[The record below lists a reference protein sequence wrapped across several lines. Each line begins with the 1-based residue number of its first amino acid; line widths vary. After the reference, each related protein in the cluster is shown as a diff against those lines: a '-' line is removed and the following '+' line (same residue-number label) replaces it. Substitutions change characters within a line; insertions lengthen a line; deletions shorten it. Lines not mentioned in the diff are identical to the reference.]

1 MNAIAPV
8 RRLTVLYDAECS
20 LCAFLRDWLLRQPQL
35 VPLEPVPAASEEARR
50 RFPGLDHGATLD
62 EITVVGD
69 AGQVYRGPAAWVVTL
84 WALREHRPL
93 AHRLSTPSGR
103 QVARGAG
110 APGAARRRAVG
121 RPGVPARGRLV
132 VPPRQRLELHRA
144 RLRRRHL
151 RPSVAAPLLTLGSLP
166 VPAKNDGPDD
176 GATPTK
182 SEQTRAL
189 ILETAMRLFQERGY
203 DKTTM
208 RAIAKEAGVSVGN
221 AYYYFAGKEHLIQ
234 GFYDR
239 IAAEHQVAVREILD
253 RERDLE
259 ARLAGVL
266 RAWLDIAAPY
276 HEFAVQFFKNA
287 ADPDSPLSPFSPESE
302 HAREEAISVHREVL
316 AGATKTKVPEEL
328 RDVLPELMWLSQMGL
343 VLYWIFDR
351 TEGRERSYRLAERG
365 ARLTARGVVLA
376 RFRVL
381 RPLVREVHELFT
393 EFLPGMT
400 NAIPDPAARRR
411 SDP

>member
-1 MNAIAPV
+1 M
-8 RRLTVLYDAECS
+8 
-20 LCAFLRDWLLRQPQL
+20 
-35 VPLEPVPAASEEARR
+35 PAN
-50 RFPGLDHGATLD
+50 
-62 EITVVGD
+62 
-69 AGQVYRGPAAWVVTL
+69 
-84 WALREHRPL
+84 
-93 AHRLSTPSGR
+93 
-103 QVARGAG
+103 
-110 APGAARRRAVG
+110 
-121 RPGVPARGRLV
+121 
-132 VPPRQRLELHRA
+132 
-144 RLRRRHL
+144 
-151 RPSVAAPLLTLGSLP
+151 
-166 VPAKNDGPDD
+166 NDGPDE
-176 GATPTK
+176 GSTPSKPEQTSK

-208 RAIAKEAGVSVGN
+208 RAIAQEAGVSVGN

-239 IAAEHQVAVREILD
+239 IAAEHQVAVREVLA
-253 RERDLE
+253 RESDLE

-266 RAWLDIAAPY
+266 KVWLDIARPY

-302 HAREEAISVHREVL
+302 HARVEAIAVHREVL
-316 AGATKTKVPEEL
+316 RGATKTKVPEEL
-328 RDVLPELMWLSQMGL
+328 RDILPELMWLSQMGL

-365 ARLTARGVVLA
+365 ARLTARGVSLA

-393 EFLPGMT
+393 DFLPGMT
-400 NAIPDPAARRR
+400 KVMPDPGRK
-411 SDP
+411 P

>member
-1 MNAIAPV
+1 MPPNNDDPDDSA
-8 RRLTVLYDAECS
+8 
-20 LCAFLRDWLLRQPQL
+20 
-35 VPLEPVPAASEEARR
+35 
-50 RFPGLDHGATLD
+50 
-62 EITVVGD
+62 
-69 AGQVYRGPAAWVVTL
+69 
-84 WALREHRPL
+84 
-93 AHRLSTPSGR
+93 TPS
-103 QVARGAG
+103 
-110 APGAARRRAVG
+110 
-121 RPGVPARGRLV
+121 
-132 VPPRQRLELHRA
+132 
-144 RLRRRHL
+144 
-151 RPSVAAPLLTLGSLP
+151 
-166 VPAKNDGPDD
+166 
-176 GATPTK
+176 K

-239 IAAEHQVAVREILD
+239 IAAEHQVAVREVLA
-253 RERDLE
+253 RETDLE

-266 RAWLDIAAPY
+266 KVWLDIAAPY

-302 HAREEAISVHREVL
+302 HARVEAISVHREVL
-316 AGATKTKVPEEL
+316 AGATRTKVPEEL
-328 RDVLPELMWLSQMGL
+328 RDILPELMWLAQMGL

-351 TEGRERSYRLAERG
+351 TEGRERTYRLAERG
-365 ARLTARGVVLA
+365 ARLTARGVSLA

-393 EFLPGMT
+393 DFLPGMT
-400 NAIPDPAARRR
+400 KAMPDPAARTA
-411 SDP
+411 P

>member
-1 MNAIAPV
+1 M
-8 RRLTVLYDAECS
+8 S
-20 LCAFLRDWLLRQPQL
+20 
-35 VPLEPVPAASEEARR
+35 
-50 RFPGLDHGATLD
+50 
-62 EITVVGD
+62 
-69 AGQVYRGPAAWVVTL
+69 
-84 WALREHRPL
+84 
-93 AHRLSTPSGR
+93 
-103 QVARGAG
+103 
-110 APGAARRRAVG
+110 
-121 RPGVPARGRLV
+121 
-132 VPPRQRLELHRA
+132 
-144 RLRRRHL
+144 
-151 RPSVAAPLLTLGSLP
+151 
-166 VPAKNDGPDD
+166 AKNDGPDD
-176 GATPTK
+176 GAAPTK

-302 HAREEAISVHREVL
+302 HARVEAISVHREVL

-328 RDVLPELMWLSQMGL
+328 REILPELLWLSQMGL

-365 ARLTARGVVLA
+365 ARLTARGVALA

-393 EFLPGMT
+393 DFLPGMT
-400 NAIPDPAARRR
+400 RAIPDPAARRTE
-411 SDP
+411 P

>member
-1 MNAIAPV
+1 MPENH
-8 RRLTVLYDAECS
+8 D
-20 LCAFLRDWLLRQPQL
+20 
-35 VPLEPVPAASEEARR
+35 
-50 RFPGLDHGATLD
+50 
-62 EITVVGD
+62 
-69 AGQVYRGPAAWVVTL
+69 GPAQ
-84 WALREHRPL
+84 
-93 AHRLSTPSGR
+93 G
-103 QVARGAG
+103 
-110 APGAARRRAVG
+110 
-121 RPGVPARGRLV
+121 PA
-132 VPPRQRLELHRA
+132 
-144 RLRRRHL
+144 
-151 RPSVAAPLLTLGSLP
+151 
-166 VPAKNDGPDD
+166 
-176 GATPTK
+176 PTK

-221 AYYYFAGKEHLIQ
+221 AYYYFEGKEHLIQ

-239 IAAEHQVAVREILD
+239 LAAEHRAAVREVLD
-253 RERDLE
+253 RETDLGE
-259 ARLAGVL
+259 RLAGVL
-266 RAWLDIAAPY
+266 RVWLDVATPY

-302 HAREEAISVHREVL
+302 HARVEAISVHREVL
-316 AGATKTKVPEEL
+316 AGAKTKVPEEL
-328 RDVLPELMWLSQMGL
+328 RDILPELMWLSQMGL

-393 EFLPGMT
+393 DFLPGMT
-400 NAIPDPAARRR
+400 KALPDPAVKKQGGG
-411 SDP
+411 

>member
-1 MNAIAPV
+1 V
-8 RRLTVLYDAECS
+8 S
-20 LCAFLRDWLLRQPQL
+20 
-35 VPLEPVPAASEEARR
+35 
-50 RFPGLDHGATLD
+50 
-62 EITVVGD
+62 
-69 AGQVYRGPAAWVVTL
+69 
-84 WALREHRPL
+84 
-93 AHRLSTPSGR
+93 
-103 QVARGAG
+103 
-110 APGAARRRAVG
+110 
-121 RPGVPARGRLV
+121 
-132 VPPRQRLELHRA
+132 
-144 RLRRRHL
+144 
-151 RPSVAAPLLTLGSLP
+151 
-166 VPAKNDGPDD
+166 AKNDSPQNDE
-176 GATPTK
+176 GAPSK

-203 DKTTM
+203 DRTTM
-208 RAIAKEAGVSVGN
+208 RAIAQEAGVSVGN

-239 IAAEHQVAVREILD
+239 IAAEHQVAVREVLG
-253 RERDLE
+253 RETELE

-266 RAWLDIAAPY
+266 KAWLDIAAPY
-276 HEFAVQFFKNA
+276 HEFAIQFFKNA
-287 ADPDSPLSPFSPESE
+287 ADPDSPLSPFSEESE
-302 HAREEAISVHREVL
+302 HARGEAISVHREVL

-365 ARLTARGVVLA
+365 ARLTARGVSLA

-400 NAIPDPAARRR
+400 KVLPGPKVNTERE
-411 SDP
+411 

>member
-1 MNAIAPV
+1 M
-8 RRLTVLYDAECS
+8 
-20 LCAFLRDWLLRQPQL
+20 
-35 VPLEPVPAASEEARR
+35 
-50 RFPGLDHGATLD
+50 
-62 EITVVGD
+62 
-69 AGQVYRGPAAWVVTL
+69 
-84 WALREHRPL
+84 
-93 AHRLSTPSGR
+93 
-103 QVARGAG
+103 
-110 APGAARRRAVG
+110 
-121 RPGVPARGRLV
+121 
-132 VPPRQRLELHRA
+132 
-144 RLRRRHL
+144 
-151 RPSVAAPLLTLGSLP
+151 
-166 VPAKNDGPDD
+166 PAKNDGPEE
-176 GATPTK
+176 GGNPTK

-208 RAIAKEAGVSVGN
+208 RAIATEAGVSVGN

-239 IAAEHQVAVREILD
+239 IAAEHRVAVREVLD
-253 RERDLE
+253 RESELE

-266 RAWLDIAAPY
+266 RVWLDIATPY

-302 HAREEAISVHREVL
+302 HAREEAISLHREVL
-316 AGATKTKVPEEL
+316 AGATKTKVPEDL

-351 TEGRERSYRLAERG
+351 TPDRERSYRLAERG
-365 ARLTARGVVLA
+365 ARLTARGVYLA

-393 EFLPGMT
+393 DFLPGMT
-400 NAIPDPAARRR
+400 KVLPTPG
-411 SDP
+411 SKS